1 MRKVRV
7 PLTNFAFGEVSPSL
21 ISRTDAPVYNQSA
34 QRVENFFLRSEGGV
48 QKRSGLEH
56 IYEFDT
62 TVDTSKTQQTRL
74 LPFIFSD
81 DEQYIV
87 SLEHQQVR
95 VFRLDPS
102 DGSVDLVS
110 TITSDVDSNTLVFND
125 ADLHKYTFA
134 QAGDIMFVCYHDFVP
149 QQIVR
154 TGLTS
159 FQVESFLFD
168 ERSDNKVVYQPYYS
182 FQTHGTTL
190 DPSASTGNGI
200 TLTTSEDYWDTGKI
214 KTEDVADGS
223 LVNNNWYIVA
233 SVGTSDFTYV
243 GAHSNAVGQVFQA
256 TGVGDSTKTGLVDH
270 IEEPKHIGTTIRYN
284 GQEIEVKDVQSA
296 TVATG
301 DVQDELKV
309 RLSPDSMRTN
319 KGSSTVTVTLANH
332 GMSVGDVFT
341 MAEAG
346 AVGSISVSNLNGSRT
361 ILGVVD
367 DDTFTFTAGGSANES
382 ELGGGT
388 PTVTTHAATTSWQ
401 EQSYSSLRGYPSA
414 VTFHENRLVFAG
426 TLAQPDSIWFS
437 KTASYFNFDVGEA
450 KDNEAIH
457 LTAAIGEVQQ
467 IRHLVS
473 NRDLL
478 VFAASSEMY
487 VPAFQNQPIS
497 PTNAQIRRQTPFGC
511 GFQKPQVSDGSTLF
525 IQRGNKIA
533 RELVFSDSENAYVA
547 QPISNLSSHL
557 IKTPI
562 EMNSLHGALGK
573 TEDYQYVLN
582 DDGTIAVFNTNKNE
596 QRAGWVE
603 FITNGVFHSCVTI
616 DDRVFAAVEY
626 DKGDGTSKI
635 IMCEFKDGFN
645 LDMAKNYTGTAGV
658 FDVSS
663 EFANGAELHVIDG
676 NNYVGKFTVT
686 GGNIDVSATDATLTA
701 AQIGYSFDVN
711 LKTNPLDVNIGS
723 GPLSGVPRGVAS
735 VFVDMVDSLSC
746 TVGTTEMISRTVASP
761 AMAKFTGKKE
771 FRMIGYSRDPQVSI
785 TQNYPLDL
793 QINGLLVELVF

>member
-95 VFRLDPS
+95 VFRLDPT
-102 DGSVDLVS
+102 DDSVDLVS
-110 TITSDVDSNTLVFND
+110 TITSDVDSNTLLFNHD
-125 ADLHKYTFA
+125 DLHKYTFA
-134 QAGDIMFVCYHDFVP
+134 QAGDVMFVCYHDFVP

-182 FQTHGTTL
+182 FQSHGTTL
-190 DPSASTGNGI
+190 DPSASSGSGV
-200 TLTTSEDYWDTGKI
+200 TLTTSSAYWDT
-214 KTEDVADGS
+214 S
-223 LVNNNWYIVA
+223 
-233 SVGTSDFTYV
+233 SPS
-243 GAHSNAVGQVFQA
+243 
-256 TGVGDSTKTGLVDH
+256 
-270 IEEPKHIGTTIRYN
+270 KHIGTTIRYN
-284 GQEIEVKDVQSA
+284 GQEIEITGVTSS

-301 DVQDELKV
+301 DVLDELKV
-309 RLSPDSMRTN
+309 RLSPDSLRVN
-319 KGSSTVTVTLANH
+319 NGSSTVTVTLVNH
-332 GMSVGDVFT
+332 GMSVGDSFT

-346 AVGSISVSNLNGSRT
+346 AIGGISVNNLNGSRT
-361 ILGVVD
+361 VAGVVD
-367 DDTFTFTAGGSANES
+367 DDTFTFTAGGSSNES

-388 PTVTTHAATTSWQ
+388 PTITTHAATTNWQ
-401 EQSYSSLRGYPSA
+401 EQSYSALRGYPSA

-511 GFQKPQVSDGSTLF
+511 GFQRPQVSDGSTLF

-533 RELVFSDSENAYVA
+533 REFVFSDSENAYVA

-557 IKTPI
+557 IKIPI
-562 EMNSLHGALGK
+562 EMNSLHGSLGK
-573 TEDYQYVLN
+573 TENYQYVLN

-603 FITNGVFHSCVTI
+603 FTTNGVFHSCVTI
-616 DDRVFAAVEY
+616 DDRVFTAVEY
-626 DKGDGTSKI
+626 DKGDGTTKI
-635 IMCEFKDGFN
+635 ILCEFKDGFN
-645 LDMAKNYTGTAGV
+645 LDMAKNYTGAAGV
-658 FDVSS
+658 FDVSG
-663 EFANGAELHVIDG
+663 EFADGAELDVIDG

-686 GGNIDVSATDATLTA
+686 GGNIDVSLTDATLTD

-711 LKTNPLDVNIGS
+711 LKTNPLDVNVGS
-723 GPLSGVPRGVAS
+723 GPLSGIPRGVAS
-735 VFVDMVDSLSC
+735 VIVDMVDSLSC
-746 TVGTTEMISRTVASP
+746 TVGPTEMISRTVINP
-761 AMAKFTGKKE
+761 NMDKFTGKKE
-771 FRMIGYSRDPQVSI
+771 FRMIGYNRDPQVSI
-785 TQNYPLDL
+785 TQTYPLDL

>member
-56 IYEFDT
+56 VYEFDT
-62 TVDTSKTQQTRL
+62 TVDTTKAQQTRL

-95 VFRLDPS
+95 VFRLDPT
-102 DGSVDLVS
+102 DGSVDLEQ
-110 TITSDVDSNTLVFND
+110 TITTDVDGNTLLFD
-125 ADLHKYTFA
+125 HDDLHKYTYA
-134 QAGDIMFVCYHDFVP
+134 QAGDVMFICYHNFIP

-154 TGLTS
+154 TGLTT

-168 ERSDNKVVYQPYYS
+168 ERSDAKVVYQPYYS
-182 FQTHGTTL
+182 FQTANNTL
-190 DPSASTGNGI
+190 QPSASSGNGI
-200 TLTTSEDYWDTGKI
+200 TLTTLLDYWDRGQI
-214 KTEDVADGS
+214 ITEDVAAGS
-223 LVNNNWYIVA
+223 FVVDSYYEIDT
-233 SVGTSDFTYV
+233 VGSTDFTLV
-243 GAHSNAVGQVFQA
+243 GANSNTVGEIFKA
-256 TGVGDSTKTGLVDH
+256 TGAGTGTGLANE
-270 IEEPKHIGTTIRYN
+270 ITESKHIGVTVRYN
-284 GQEIEVKDVQSA
+284 KAEVEITHVRSA
-296 TVATG
+296 TEAVG
-301 DVQDELKV
+301 NVLDELSI
-309 RLSPDSMRTN
+309 RLSPDSLRSN
-319 KGSSTVTVTLANH
+319 NGSATVTVTLVNH
-332 GMSVGDVFT
+332 GMFVGDTFT
-341 MAEAG
+341 MSEAG
-346 AVGSISVSNLNGSRT
+346 AIGGISVSNLNGSRT
-361 ILGVVD
+361 VASVID
-367 DDTFTFTAGGSANES
+367 DDSFTFTAGGAAHES

-388 PTVTTHAATTSWQ
+388 PSITTIAATTNWQ
-401 EQSYSSLRGYPSA
+401 EQSYSALRGYPSA

-511 GFQKPQVSDGSTLF
+511 GFQRPQVSDGSTLF

-533 RELVFSDSENAYVA
+533 REFVFSDSENAYVA

-562 EMNSLHGALGK
+562 EMNSLHGSLGK
-573 TEDYQYVLN
+573 TENYQYVLN

-603 FITNGVFHSCVTI
+603 FTTNGVFHSCVTI
-616 DDRVFAAVEY
+616 DDRVFTAIEY
-626 DKGDGTSKI
+626 DKGDGTTKI
-635 IMCEFKDGFN
+635 ILCEFKDGFN

-663 EFANGAELHVIDG
+663 EFADGAELDVIDG

-686 GGNIDVSATDATLTA
+686 GGNIDVSLTDATLTD
-701 AQIGYSFDVN
+701 AQIGYAFDVN
-711 LKTNPLDVNIGS
+711 LKTNPLDVNVGS
-723 GPLSGVPRGVAS
+723 GPLSGIPRGVAS
-735 VFVDMVDSLSC
+735 VIVDMVDSLSC
-746 TVGTTEMISRTVASP
+746 TVGPTEMISRTVINP
-761 AMAKFTGKKE
+761 NMDKFTGKKE
-771 FRMIGYSRDPQVSI
+771 FRMIGYNRDPQVSI
-785 TQNYPLDL
+785 TQTYPLDL